1 MAGIGAEANVFLLTI
16 DDMEPIRFGII
27 GGSGLYRMD
36 GLQDVEEVHVPTP
49 YGDPS
54 DAIVTGTLEGVRV
67 AFLARHGRAHSFL
80 PSEIPFR
87 ANIWALKRLGVDYL
101 LSVSAVGS
109 LKEAIA
115 PRQLV
120 LPDQFIDLAKRREG
134 SFFGDGAVAHVG
146 MAHPV
151 CGALVQLVADAFDDV
166 ALPGTV
172 LHRGGTYVCIEGP
185 AFSTLAESQLYRSW
199 GASVIGM
206 TNMPEA
212 RLAREAEIAYAT
224 LALVTDYDCWHPSHD
239 SVTIEMA
246 LANLAYSAG
255 NAQALLRACLKRFAR
270 EAPVSSAHQALRK
283 ALITYPAEMPAATR
297 ERLAPL
303 IAKYL

>member
-1 MAGIGAEANVFLLTI
+1 
-16 DDMEPIRFGII
+16 MEPIRFGII

-36 GLQDVEEVHVPTP
+36 GLQDVEEVRVSTP

-67 AFLARHGRAHSFL
+67 AFLARHGRTHSFL

-109 LKEAIA
+109 LKEPIA
-115 PRQLV
+115 PRQMA
-120 LPDQFIDLAKRREG
+120 LPDQFIDLTKRREG

-151 CGALVQLVADAFDDV
+151 CGALAQLVADAFDDV
-166 ALPGTV
+166 ALHETV

-246 LANLAYSAG
+246 LANLAHNAG
-255 NAQALLRACLKRFAR
+255 NAQALLRACLRRFAQG
-270 EAPVSSAHQALRK
+270 APSSSAHDALRQS
-283 ALITYPAEMPAATR
+283 LITRPTVMAEVTR

>member
-1 MAGIGAEANVFLLTI
+1 
-16 DDMEPIRFGII
+16 MEPIRFGII

-36 GLQDVEEVHVPTP
+36 GLQDVEEVRVSTP

-54 DAIVTGTLEGVRV
+54 DAIVAGTLEGVRV
-67 AFLARHGRAHSFL
+67 AFLARHGRTHSFL

-109 LKEAIA
+109 LKEPIA
-115 PRQLV
+115 PRQMA
-120 LPDQFIDLAKRREG
+120 LPDQFIDLTKRREG

-151 CGALVQLVADAFDDV
+151 CGALAQLVADAFDDV
-166 ALPGTV
+166 ALPETV

-246 LANLAYSAG
+246 LANLAHNAG
-255 NAQALLRACLKRFAR
+255 NAQALLRACLRRFAQG
-270 EAPVSSAHQALRK
+270 APSSSAHDALRQS
-283 ALITYPAEMPAATR
+283 LITRPTVMAEVTR